1 MIDVLHPGNTG
12 LSQRFAH
19 TGSERSTPQPATP
32 DEAPDNPAEAEA
44 EDEESAWL
52 KSIQA
57 ANAELITIKG
67 LESGSLVMDTS
78 QLRTEPPTSA
88 PRKSTKGKLP
98 A

>member
-1 MIDVLHPGNTG
+1 MIDVLHPGNTE

-19 TGSERSTPQPATP
+19 TRSQGSTPRTASP
-32 DEAPDNPAEAEA
+32 DEAPDNSAETEG

-88 PRKSTKGKLP
+88 PRRSTKGKLP